1 MVFMR
6 TVDEIRHENFLEQ
19 LSKFKTLQAFA
30 DKVERSQS
38 QISQLKNRHGRG
50 KGGTPRRI
58 DDKLARYLEE
68 KLDLPRGY
76 MDNVHG
82 ASDWPFP
89 LVDRVRW
96 DRLSD
101 DDQLHV
107 QRAFNA
113 LLSQYDP
120 PASGGSP
127 LSTGDGAPA
136 PLLHE
141 PAKRFGTGG

>member
-1 MVFMR
+1 MR
-6 TVDEIRHENFLEQ
+6 TIEEIRRARLKLLVKEFGSYAALNELLGLASRDST
-19 LSKFKTLQAFA
+19 LSQVGNAAANSETGKP
-30 DKVERSQS
+30 
-38 QISQLKNRHGRG
+38 RG
-50 KGGTPRRI
+50 MGSV
-58 DDKLARYLEE
+58 LARRLEAIAS
-68 KLDLPRGY
+68 KPPGW
-76 MDNVHG
+76 MDNDPDLIG
-82 ASDWPFP
+82 SWPFP

-101 DDQLHV
+101 ADQLHV